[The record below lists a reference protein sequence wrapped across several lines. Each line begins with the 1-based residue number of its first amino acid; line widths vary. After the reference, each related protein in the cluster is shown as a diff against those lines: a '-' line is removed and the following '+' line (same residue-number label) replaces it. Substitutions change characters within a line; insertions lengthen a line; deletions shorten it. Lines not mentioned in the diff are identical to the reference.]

1 MQTVIMIPA
10 RYPSSRFPGKPLVEV
25 AGKTMIQRVW
35 EIACAVTNA
44 DAVYVTTDDERIQ
57 THAEAFGAQV
67 LMTSDQC
74 ENGTERVAEAV
85 GQLDEPVDIAV
96 NLQGDAPLTPPWFVE
111 DLISAMKND
120 PTCQMTTPGLKLSPA
135 MYQLFREDRKN
146 DRVGGTTVV
155 FDKQHNAL
163 YFSKE
168 VVPYLPPEA
177 LEWAEV
183 PAYHHVGLYAYR
195 PQLLQAYQGWQAGPI
210 EQVEKLEQLRVMEH
224 GEKIKVVEMDDRGR
238 SFWEINNPEDVPRVE
253 RILANEGELV

>member
-1 MQTVIMIPA
+1 MKTVIMIPA
-10 RYPSSRFPGKPLVEV
+10 RYPSTRYPGKPLEEV

-35 EIACAVTNA
+35 EIACAVNNA
-44 DAVYVTTDDERIQ
+44 DAVYVTTDDARIQ
-57 THAEAFGAQV
+57 QHAEAFGAKV
-67 LMTSDQC
+67 LLTSDTC

-85 GQLDEPVDIAV
+85 AQLKEPIDIAV

-111 DLISAMKND
+111 DLIAAMKND
-120 PTCQMTTPGLKLSPA
+120 PSCQMTTPGLKLSPA

-155 FDKQHNAL
+155 FDKNQNAL

-177 LEWAEV
+177 LDWQDV

-195 PQLLQAYQGWQAGPI
+195 PSLLEYYQRWQPGPL

-224 GEKIKVVEMDDRGR
+224 GEKIKVVCVDDRGR

-253 RILANEGELV
+253 RIIANEGELL